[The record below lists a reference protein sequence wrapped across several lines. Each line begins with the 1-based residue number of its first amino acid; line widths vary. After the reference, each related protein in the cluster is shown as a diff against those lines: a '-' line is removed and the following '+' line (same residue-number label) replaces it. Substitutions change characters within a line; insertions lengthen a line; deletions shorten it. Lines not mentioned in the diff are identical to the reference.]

1 MSAFTLEATRPSAD
15 ELARLA
21 ALVAPGLPLYLSH
34 VPSQTLR
41 EMADLAVAVRRA
53 GFEPVLHLGARRI
66 ESADGL
72 AECLKRACGE
82 ADMRRV
88 LVIGGD
94 IPQPAGPYA
103 DALALIRHVDWRAAG
118 IEEVGVAGHPQGH
131 PAIPVETMARALR
144 DKLAAARDA
153 GLRTQIVTQFAF
165 SAAPIIA
172 FVRDLRAAGV
182 TVPVRIGLAGPT
194 KLTALLR
201 YAARC
206 GVAASAQGL
215 MSGAAAALA
224 LAGRVGPDA
233 ILDALRG
240 EIPAL
245 GDVAPH
251 YFSFGGLIE
260 TARYASVVAPIAS
273 GRAIT
278 RPDQELADQKFADQ
292 TLPNQEPVS

>member
-1 MSAFTLEATRPSAD
+1 MNAYTLEATRPSAD

-21 ALVAPGLPLYLSH
+21 ALVPPGQPLYLSH
-34 VPSQTLR
+34 VPSQTLG
-41 EMADLAVAVRRA
+41 EMSDLAIAVRRA
-53 GFEPVLHLGARRI
+53 GLEPVLHLGARRI
-66 ESADGL
+66 VSADGL
-72 AECLKRACGE
+72 AECLRRACGE

-94 IPQPAGPYA
+94 IPQPVGPYA
-103 DALALIRHVDWRAAG
+103 DALALIRNVDWRAVG
-118 IEEVGVAGHPQGH
+118 IEEIGVAGHPQGH
-131 PAIPVETMARALR
+131 PVVPAETLVRALR

-153 GLRTQIVTQFAF
+153 GLRTHIVTQFAF
-165 SAAPIIA
+165 SAEPIIA
-172 FVRDLRAAGV
+172 FVRSLREEGA
-182 TVPVRIGLAGPT
+182 TVPVHIGLAGPT

-215 MSGAAAALA
+215 MSGAALA
-224 LAGRVGPDA
+224 LARAGRIGPDA
-233 ILDALRG
+233 ILDALRPAA
-240 EIPAL
+240 PAL
-245 GDVAPH
+245 GIVAPH

-278 RPDQELADQKFADQ
+278 RPDQK
-292 TLPNQEPVS
+292 LPNQEPVS

>member
-1 MSAFTLEATRPSAD
+1 MSAYTLEATRPTAD
-15 ELARLA
+15 DLVRLA
-21 ALVAPGLPLYLSH
+21 ALVPPGQPLYLSH

-41 EMADLAVAVRRA
+41 EMADLAIAAHRA
-53 GFEPVLHLGARRI
+53 GLDPVLHLAARRMAV
-66 ESADGL
+66 ADDL

-82 ADMRRV
+82 GAMRRV

-94 IPQPAGPYA
+94 TPRPLGPYA
-103 DALALIRHVDWRAAG
+103 DALALIRGIDWRAIG
-118 IEEVGVAGHPQGH
+118 IAEIGIAGHPQGH
-131 PAIPVETMARALR
+131 PVIAADTLTRALT

-153 GLRTQIVTQFAF
+153 GLRTHIVTQFAF

-172 FVRDLRAAGV
+172 FMQNLRAAGV
-182 TVPVRIGLAGPT
+182 TVPVQIGLAGPT

-215 MSGAAAALA
+215 MSGAATALA

-233 ILDALRG
+233 ILDALRRTPG
-240 EIPAL
+240 L
-245 GDVAPH
+245 GAIAPH

-260 TARYASVVAPIAS
+260 TARYASVVAPIAP

-278 RPDQELADQKFADQ
+278 QPDQQVLDQ
-292 TLPNQEPVS
+292 TLSNQEPVS

>member
-1 MSAFTLEATRPSAD
+1 MNAYTLEATRPSAD

-21 ALVAPGLPLYLSH
+21 ALVPPGQPLYLSH
-34 VPSQTLR
+34 VPSQTLG
-41 EMADLAVAVRRA
+41 EMSDLAIAVRRA
-53 GFEPVLHLGARRI
+53 GLEPVLHLGARRI
-66 ESADGL
+66 VSADGL

-94 IPQPAGPYA
+94 IPQPVGPYA
-103 DALALIRHVDWRAAG
+103 DALALIRNVDWRAVG
-118 IEEVGVAGHPQGH
+118 IEEIGVAGHPQGH
-131 PAIPVETMARALR
+131 PVIPAETLVRALR

-153 GLRTQIVTQFAF
+153 GLRAHIVTQFAF
-165 SAAPIIA
+165 SAEPIIA
-172 FVRDLRAAGV
+172 FVRSLREEGV
-182 TVPVRIGLAGPT
+182 TVPVHIGLAGPT

-215 MSGAAAALA
+215 MSGAALALA
-224 LAGRVGPDA
+224 RAGRVGPDA
-233 ILDALRG
+233 ILDALRRAA
-240 EIPAL
+240 PAL
-245 GDVAPH
+245 GIVAPH

-278 RPDQELADQKFADQ
+278 RPDQK
-292 TLPNQEPVS
+292 LPNQEPVS